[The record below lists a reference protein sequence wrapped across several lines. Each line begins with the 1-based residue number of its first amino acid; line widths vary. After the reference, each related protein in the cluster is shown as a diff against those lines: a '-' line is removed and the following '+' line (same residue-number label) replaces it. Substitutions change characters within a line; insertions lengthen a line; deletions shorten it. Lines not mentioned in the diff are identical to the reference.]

1 MKTQHRDVCEMSHQG
16 TGCCSLLQQG
26 EPGVGPT
33 RKEELFCFRGIK
45 IHCITIV
52 LPIYAFFKR
61 SAASCCGSST
71 TMYTLVS
78 SAKSHIAELKL
89 VTISFMKTRNNRGP
103 GMEPCGTPA
112 EIDT

>member
-1 MKTQHRDVCEMSHQG
+1 M
-16 TGCCSLLQQG
+16 QQAESPLG
-26 EPGVGPT
+26 IRGWVGPT

-45 IHCITIV
+45 IHYITIV
-52 LPIYAFFKR
+52 LPIYDFFKR
-61 SAASCCGSST
+61 SAACCGPST
-71 TMYTLVS
+71 TMCTLVS
-78 SAKSHIAELKL
+78 LVKSHIGELKL